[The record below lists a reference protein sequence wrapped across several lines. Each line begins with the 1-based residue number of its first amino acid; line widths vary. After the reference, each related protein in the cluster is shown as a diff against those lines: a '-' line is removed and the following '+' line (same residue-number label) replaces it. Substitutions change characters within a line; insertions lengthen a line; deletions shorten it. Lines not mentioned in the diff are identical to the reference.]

1 MKNFFSEIDD
11 VTLTF
16 SDVRATRSGMEY
28 LQIYFERPNSN
39 GFDFLEATLPAL
51 TVKKSAGF
59 DEEETARLLD
69 YARTNAFLLWD
80 VAREGGD
87 KLCRKLQDCSVT

>member
-11 VTLTF
+11 ITLTF
-16 SDVRATRSGMEY
+16 SDIRTTRDGMEY
-28 LQIYFERPNSN
+28 LRIYFERPNSN
-39 GFDFLEATLPAL
+39 GFDFLESTLPAL
-51 TVKKSAGF
+51 TVKKSVGF
-59 DEEETARLLD
+59 DEKESARLLD

-87 KLCRKLQDCSVT
+87 KLATSC